1 MSSSPLRDQLK
12 RIEKA
17 YFYQPG
23 KMTEVHSV
31 SGTVSPHTEKRDHS
45 RPFCLVSGNGNRPLA
60 EAVALLMGAHTHHTS
75 VTQYSN
81 GEVNVRINE
90 SVLGADVYIIQSTV
104 GNEIIDVNTALMELL
119 LLTRKMRLSNAKS
132 VTVIAP
138 FFGYARQDRKTN
150 LRGPISA
157 SAVARMIVKMGADRV
172 ASLDLHSN
180 QIQGFFDNI
189 PVDNLLMAH
198 EFARYLRDQPWF
210 DVDQMVVVSPDAGGV
225 ERAKQLA
232 DILQVGRIVT
242 IVKRRIAAGKVD
254 TMQSVGEVA
263 GFTCIIVDD
272 MVDTGGTLV
281 KACELLKDLGAVRVT
296 ACCVHGILTD
306 PCSERINNCSA
317 LQELVVSDSIP
328 QEEHQKAIPKLKV
341 LTIAPLIAAVIHQYM
356 NEESVSSLFSP
367 SLRDN

>member
-1 MSSSPLRDQLK
+1 MSGSPLRDQLK

-17 YFYQPG
+17 YFYKPG
-23 KMTEVHSV
+23 KMTEVHAM
-31 SGTVSPHTEKRDHS
+31 SGTVSPHTEKRNHS

-60 EAVALLMGAHTHHTS
+60 EAVALLMGTHTHHTA

-90 SVLGADVYIIQSTV
+90 SVLGADVYIIQSTT
-104 GNEIIDVNTALMELL
+104 GNEVIDINTAVMELL
-119 LLTRKMRLSNAKS
+119 LLIRKMRLSNAKS

-157 SAVARMIVKMGADRV
+157 SAVARLLVQMGANRL

-210 DVDQMVVVSPDAGGV
+210 DVDQVVVVSPDAGGV

-232 DILQVGRIVT
+232 DILHVGRIVT

-254 TMQSVGEVA
+254 TMQTVGEVA

-272 MVDTGGTLV
+272 MIDTGGTLV
-281 KACELLKDLGAVRVT
+281 KACELLKALGAVRVT
-296 ACCVHGILTD
+296 ACCTHGILTD
-306 PCSERINNCSA
+306 PCSARINGCDA
-317 LQELVVSDSIP
+317 LQEIVVSDSIP
-328 QEEHQKAIPKLKV
+328 QEEHQRVIPKLKV
-341 LTIAPLIAAVIHQYM
+341 LTIAPLIAAVVDQYL
-356 NEESVSSLFSP
+356 NEESVSSLFP
-367 SLRDN
+367 TSLRES

>member
-1 MSSSPLRDQLK
+1 MSGSLLYDQLK
-12 RIEKA
+12 RIEEA

-23 KMTEVHSV
+23 KMTGVHAM
-31 SGTVSPHTEKRDHS
+31 SGVVTPHTEKRNHS

-60 EAVALLMGAHTHHTS
+60 EAVALLMGTHTHHTS
-75 VTQYSN
+75 VMQYSN

-90 SVLGADVYIIQSTV
+90 NVLGADVYIIQSTT

-119 LLTRKMRLSNAKS
+119 LLIRKMRLSNAKS

-138 FFGYARQDRKTN
+138 FFGYARQDRKTD

-157 SAVARMIVKMGADRV
+157 SAVARMIVKMGANRF

-210 DVDQMVVVSPDAGGV
+210 DVHQVVVVSPDAGGV

-272 MVDTGGTLV
+272 MIDTGGTLV

-296 ACCVHGILTD
+296 ACCTHGILTN
-306 PCSERINNCSA
+306 PCSERINNCDA
-317 LQELVVSDSIP
+317 LEELVVSDSIP
-328 QEEHQKAIPKLKV
+328 QEEHQRVVPKLKV
-341 LTIAPLIAAVIHQYM
+341 LTIAPLIAAVIDKYL
-356 NEESVSSLFSP
+356 NEESVSSLFLT
-367 SLRDN
+367 SLQGN